1 MIISIHDV
9 PTYERHLLNI
19 SGLGQPR
26 RRRPAVDPMR
36 REVQAI
42 NRSLSIHDESVAAHG
57 LLPYPLG
64 VAAPAQRGAA

>member
-26 RRRPAVDPMR
+26 RRRPAVDPIR

-57 LLPYPLG
+57 LLP
-64 VAAPAQRGAA
+64 